1 MEKAT
6 NVIVFQVSFGWTDL
20 GTWGALYLL
29 AEKDSENNYVRVSE
43 KIIDTTTNSILFS
56 TENEKLMVVKGLDN
70 YMVVNTE
77 DVLMICPRTEGKFK
91 EVMADLAANEKSKFM

>member
-1 MEKAT
+1 
-6 NVIVFQVSFGWTDL
+6 
-20 GTWGALYLL
+20 
-29 AEKDSENNYVRVSE
+29 
-43 KIIDTTTNSILFS
+43 
-56 TENEKLMVVKGLDN
+56 MVVKGLDN